1 MMNRIA
7 TAAAGVMVALAA
19 QAFTS
24 VDLKLK
30 DSAVFP
36 GTEHSLTVTVPD
48 GYVTGTKAAVYVGL
62 DGILCNAP
70 AVIDSLVAEGAIPPM
85 VGIFLQPGVVRDAN
99 GEIVRYNRSN
109 EFDAING
116 DFARFL
122 EAEVFPAVDSL
133 LLSDGRLVRLA
144 DDPNDRMI
152 FGLSSG
158 GIAAFAAAW
167 NRPDLFRRVFSGCGT
182 FVPMRGGHELQAL
195 VRKTE
200 PKPLRIFLEDGY
212 DDAWNPLFGS
222 WYEANTVL
230 ASALKFAGYDCDFY
244 WHEGGHSVSGA
255 NRVFKDVMKWMW
267 RDYPRPIEKGSTR
280 NDMLSSLLDGSGD
293 WESSDSL
300 TNQGFTMAI
309 YPDGSLAA
317 KAIPH
322 SNWISQFL
330 IDEDCRDYA
339 HQRFYWLHSPDNRE
353 LRVGDMAFDGNGN
366 LWVLTDAGL
375 QICDQNGRVRAI
387 LELPAGIDVST
398 SGLRIEDGMVYI
410 DGYRRRLNVPAP
422 LPGVKPRSQ
431 GQA

>member
-1 MMNRIA
+1 MKHRIF
-7 TAAAGVMVALAA
+7 TAAAALAVTAIA

-30 DSAVFP
+30 DSAIFP
-36 GTEHSLTVTVPD
+36 YTEHSVTVTIPD
-48 GYVTGTKAAVYVGL
+48 GYESGEKAAVYVGL

-85 VGIFLQPGVVRDAN
+85 VGIFLQPGVVRGAD
-99 GEIVRYNRSN
+99 GTIVRYNRSN
-109 EFDAING
+109 EFDSTNG

-122 EAEVFPAVDSL
+122 ETEVLPAVDSL
-133 LLSDGRLVRLA
+133 MLEDGRILSLT
-144 DDPNDRMI
+144 DDPNERMI

-167 NRPDLFRRVFSGCGT
+167 NRPDLFRRVFCGCGT
-182 FVPMRGGHELQAL
+182 FVPMRGGEELQVL

-200 PKPLRIFLEDGY
+200 PKPIRIFLEDGY

-244 WHEGGHSVSGA
+244 WHEGVHSVSGA

-267 RDYPRPIEKGSTR
+267 RDYPQLLEAGGTHNNMLRPLLEGASDWEKSGT
-280 NDMLSSLLDGSGD
+280 LAKSGD
-293 WESSDSL
+293 SCAL
-300 TNQGFTMAI
+300 

-317 KAIPH
+317 RAIPG
-322 SNWISQFL
+322 SNWLSQSL
-330 IDEDCRDYA
+330 IGEDGSEYA
-339 HQRFYWLHSPDNRE
+339 EQRFYWLHSPDNRQ
-353 LRVGDMAFDGNGN
+353 LLIGGMAFDGNGN

-375 QICDQNGRVRAI
+375 QICDQNGRVRGI
-387 LELPAGIDVST
+387 LVLPPDVNATESGI
-398 SGLRIEDGMVYI
+398 RIEEGMVYI
-410 DGYRRRLNVPAP
+410 DGYKRRLSVPAP
-422 LPGVKPRSQ
+422 IPGVKPKSQ